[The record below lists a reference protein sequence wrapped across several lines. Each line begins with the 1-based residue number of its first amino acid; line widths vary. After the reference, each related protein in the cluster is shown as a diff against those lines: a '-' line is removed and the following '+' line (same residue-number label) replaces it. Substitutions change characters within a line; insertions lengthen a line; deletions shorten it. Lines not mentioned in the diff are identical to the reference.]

1 MIQEVRK
8 VQNPSQSTDS
18 EYALIR
24 EVLKKLSTT
33 QHSLEERL
41 KALGVILNEEETK
54 SSSKSDPN
62 KSDPKLPESKKP

>member
-1 MIQEVRK
+1 M
-8 VQNPSQSTDS
+8 QNPSHSTDS

-54 SSSKSDPN
+54 SSSKSDP
-62 KSDPKLPESKKP
+62 KHPESKKP